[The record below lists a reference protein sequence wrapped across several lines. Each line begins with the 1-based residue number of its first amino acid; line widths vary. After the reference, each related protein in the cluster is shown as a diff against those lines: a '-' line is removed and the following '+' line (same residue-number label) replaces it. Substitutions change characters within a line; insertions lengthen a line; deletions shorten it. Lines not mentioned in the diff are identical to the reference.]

1 MIPAVHIHKQA
12 ARDGVKEQ
20 TVEKDYALTWFLLAL
35 GEFPDLRK
43 LLRFKGGTC
52 IRKIYFPHWRY
63 SEDVDFTLTHPVPVK
78 DIQTMVDRIAK
89 KASQL
94 SGVVFQPQTAE
105 PMQESGHLESE
116 VVYVDY
122 IGPLQRTGTPRKF
135 KVDVTASEH
144 LIDSPVHK
152 KVLWLFDDQK
162 DNRHELAV
170 YSLEEICSEKM
181 RSLLQRREPRDLY
194 DIWRLLGEVQ
204 ELDQPKIVQMFQEKC
219 EFKKLKPPAL
229 RDILGDRNIPTLE
242 KLWKVRLQEQQAD
255 LPHFEQVIRETRRL
269 LRACEA

>member
-20 TVEKDYALTWFLLAL
+20 TVEKDYVLTWFLLAL
-35 GEFPDLRK
+35 GHLPDIRK

-52 IRKIYFPHWRY
+52 IRKMYFPHWRY
-63 SEDVDFTLTHPVPVK
+63 SEDVDFTLTHPIPVK
-78 DIQTMVDRIAK
+78 DIQLMVDNIAK

-94 SGVVFQPQTAE
+94 SGVVFQPQVGE
-105 PMQESGHLESE
+105 PIEEAGRLESE

-135 KVDVTASEH
+135 KVDVTAGEL
-144 LIDSPVHK
+144 LIDSPAHR
-152 KVLWLFDDQK
+152 KVLGLFEDQK
-162 DNRHELAV
+162 DSGHELPV

-194 DIWRLLGEVQ
+194 DIWRLLGEGHK
-204 ELDQPKIVQMFQEKC
+204 LDRLKIVQMFQEKC
-219 EFKKLKPPAL
+219 EFKKLKTPAL
-229 RDILGDRNIPTLE
+229 KDVLGIRNVPTLE
-242 KLWKVRLQEQQAD
+242 KLWKARLQEQQAD
-255 LPHFEQVIRETRRL
+255 LPHFEQVVRETRRL
-269 LRACEA
+269 LRACES

>member
-35 GEFPDLRK
+35 GHLPDMRK

-52 IRKIYFPHWRY
+52 IRKMYFPHWRY
-63 SEDVDFTLTHPVPVK
+63 SEDIDFTLTQPIPAK
-78 DIQTMVDRIAK
+78 DIHLMVDTIAK

-94 SGVVFQPQTAE
+94 SGVVFQPQAAE
-105 PMQESGHLESE
+105 PIEEAGRLESE

-135 KVDVTASEH
+135 KVDVTAGEL
-144 LIDSPVHK
+144 LIGSPAHR
-152 KVLWLFDDQK
+152 KVLGLFEDQK
-162 DNRHELAV
+162 ESQRELPV
-170 YSLEEICSEKM
+170 YTLEEICSEKM

-204 ELDQPKIVQMFQEKC
+204 ELDRPMLVQMFQEKC
-219 EFKKLKPPAL
+219 EFKKLKVPAL
-229 RDILGDRNIPTLE
+229 KDVLGGRNVPTLE
-242 KLWKVRLQEQQAD
+242 KLWKARLQEQKAD
-255 LPHFEQVIRETRRL
+255 LPHFEQVVRETRRL
-269 LRACEA
+269 LRVCES